1 MTDRYPEVTGEE
13 TGLDRLIPLLVDI
26 DDEYTHYE
34 KAIGL
39 LGSAAT
45 EYRYAVDEGE
55 INANHYGSAADWAK
69 DTIPLID
76 SVIEEVRED

>member
-13 TGLDRLIPLLVDI
+13 TGLDRLVPLLVDI

-39 LGSAAT
+39 LGAAAT
-45 EYRYAVDEGE
+45 EYRYAVAEGE
-55 INANHYGSAADWAK
+55 ISDAHYGNVAEWAK

-76 SVIEEVRED
+76 SVIEKVSEG